1 MKSEKSV
8 FLALGGTEMRWLQY
22 RMLAPRHDSRSDA
35 PGRYSNSNRSYRTGS
50 NSHESCRC
58 SECTLVPVFMQ
69 HHSNRVASIEEAGA
83 ITAAAALTISCVTAA
98 AAGASMTASIVRTV
112 ISDANVML
120 HSMPLQVAS
129 G

>member
-1 MKSEKSV
+1 
-8 FLALGGTEMRWLQY
+8 
-22 RMLAPRHDSRSDA
+22 
-35 PGRYSNSNRSYRTGS
+35 
-50 NSHESCRC
+50 
-58 SECTLVPVFMQ
+58 MQ